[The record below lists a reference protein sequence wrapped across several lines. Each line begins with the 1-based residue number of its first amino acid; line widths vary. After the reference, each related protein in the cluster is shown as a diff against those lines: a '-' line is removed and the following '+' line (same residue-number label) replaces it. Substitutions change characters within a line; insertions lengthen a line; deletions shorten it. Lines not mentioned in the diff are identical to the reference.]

1 MRSKYNLVVVSE
13 APGDDTVAKL
23 TLTGGSGGAVRTEAL
38 RAFTEDKYRK
48 NMGIKLFS

>member
-38 RAFTEDKYRK
+38 RAFTEDEHRTSIA
-48 NMGIKLFS
+48 IKLLS